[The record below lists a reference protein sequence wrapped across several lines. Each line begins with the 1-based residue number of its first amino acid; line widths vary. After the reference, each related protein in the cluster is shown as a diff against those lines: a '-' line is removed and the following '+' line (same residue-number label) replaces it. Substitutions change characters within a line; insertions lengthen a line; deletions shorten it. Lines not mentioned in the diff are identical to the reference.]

1 MPALYVLPSARHNDK
16 KKMLYFR
23 LYYTVKEFLY
33 NFREALE
40 YILPPEKEKEKF
52 KHNKA
57 PYSFFFKLM
66 ILFLFCSYALWY
78 ILKVTI
84 TP

>member
-1 MPALYVLPSARHNDK
+1 
-16 KKMLYFR
+16 MLYFR

-40 YILPPEKEKEKF
+40 YIPPEKEKEKF

-57 PYSFFFKLM
+57 PYSFF
-66 ILFLFCSYALWY
+66 
-78 ILKVTI
+78 
-84 TP
+84 

>member
-1 MPALYVLPSARHNDK
+1 
-16 KKMLYFR
+16 MLYFR

-40 YILPPEKEKEKF
+40 YIPPEKEKEKF

-57 PYSFFFKLM
+57 SYSFFKLM